1 MLGFHWLLPE
11 RRAATPWAARS
22 GRSGGSCQRS
32 CYVCQFS
39 VARNRCRIDAKH
51 GDHFLQADF
60 QVVVSKAREHTV
72 LVQAHCPSRFRYNPN
87 TCRSLFAK
95 AETHLP
101 GKHVL
106 RFPRIPN
113 AQTFETR
120 RTQTMRRKIDRQATD
135 EDGGR
140 RDENRRAC
148 SIFIDYFVINASLP
162 R

>member
-1 MLGFHWLLPE
+1 MSKPRRKKRLPKRVLALPDLE
-11 RRAATPWAARS
+11 QSKTAVLNSLTSKSGQRAYDRAITD
-22 GRSGGSCQRS
+22 
-32 CYVCQFS
+32 F
-39 VARNRCRIDAKH
+39 
-51 GDHFLQADF
+51 DF

-87 TCRSLFAK
+87 TCRSLSAK

-120 RTQTMRRKIDRQATD
+120 RTGTMRRKMDRQAAD

-148 SIFIDYFVINASLP
+148 FIFLSITS
-162 R
+162 

>member
-1 MLGFHWLLPE
+1 P
-11 RRAATPWAARS
+11 RRVTATGESDSRKLAMRS
-22 GRSGGSCQRS
+22 
-32 CYVCQFS
+32 
-39 VARNRCRIDAKH
+39 RNSRTPTLMVVIAVSLRTHKCTH
-51 GDHFLQADF
+51 ADKYT
-60 QVVVSKAREHTV
+60 QGCLCTEAREHTV

-87 TCRSLFAK
+87 SCRSLSAK

-106 RFPRIPN
+106 RLIPN

-120 RTQTMRRKIDRQATD
+120 RTGTMRRKIDRQATD

-148 SIFIDYFVINASLP
+148 FIFLSITS
-162 R
+162 